1 MALLPFTQR
10 KLRSQI
16 PARIPDQSS
25 HDADQDH
32 NHNQAGQKSFAE
44 RAGGNQR
51 AELIG
56 EESHGKAGGKLQTH
70 ATPEPLTAVL
80 DVNADLYR

>member
-32 NHNQAGQKSFAE
+32 NHNQAG
-44 RAGGNQR
+44 
-51 AELIG
+51 
-56 EESHGKAGGKLQTH
+56 GKLQTH
-70 ATPEPLTAVL
+70 ATPEPLTVGCKCGSVSL
-80 DVNADLYR
+80 IG